1 MPDGRETEG
10 WRSPQARGLEGR
22 MSEGPLSSLR
32 SVPPDPSGRPLT
44 QAAGAVQA
52 AGKPTGT
59 GAHEAPTG
67 VGAVAPR
74 AEAWHAETLIYICV
88 DGRPS
93 EEGPPAALPPLS
105 YSLPGSLS
113 TGEVTHPTP
122 IALPWPTFTLGTVL
136 AEPVSWRAAALKGAH
151 GVEAAAALAQA
162 RDSLA
167 LVHICKGMRG
177 PSEGRSKAARA
188 PTPLQLPAPSSVLA
202 DSLTLAGP
210 CVDIGDEAPAA
221 GVRLRRAELTGDAPG
236 TAHGST
242 AERLGTHETCEP
254 VLAALGAHLTE
265 AGARAV
271 VCETNGSGELASSC
285 LAPQASPSLQPFTLQ
300 SPSSPKPLQPTS
312 KKEARTSKLANPRA
326 HRKNVTTPPAP
337 QLPSGLGRDHRHP
350 AGEPVS
356 STSLCLAL
364 PNLPDPRRNPA
375 SSPRLWAHN
384 TTPRNPEP
392 SQRGLIGAPA
402 SGHGVRCGFLA
413 PTSRWFQSRGWQW
426 TKGSPS
432 QKETPKPAP

>member
-113 TGEVTHPTP
+113 TGEVTTHPTP

-300 SPSSPKPLQPTS
+300 SPSSPKPSPTNLQKGGQDLQARKSQGTSEECDHSPSPPTPFWPGQ
-312 KKEARTSKLANPRA
+312 RPQTSSRRA
-326 HRKNVTTPPAP
+326 CLIHELVSCPAK
-337 QLPSGLGRDHRHP
+337 
-350 AGEPVS
+350 
-356 STSLCLAL
+356 
-364 PNLPDPRRNPA
+364 
-375 SSPRLWAHN
+375 SPRPKEEPSIFPKALGPQHY
-384 TTPRNPEP
+384 TPEP
-392 SQRGLIGAPA
+392 
-402 SGHGVRCGFLA
+402 
-413 PTSRWFQSRGWQW
+413 
-426 TKGSPS
+426 
-432 QKETPKPAP
+432 